1 MTAHPADTLEAD
13 VVIVGAGAAGCALA
27 ARLSED
33 PQRQVLLL
41 EAGGGDGN
49 PLLRVPLMT
58 GLILR
63 SAYANW
69 GYVTE
74 PEPALNGRRL
84 NWARG
89 KVLGGSTSING
100 MVHMRGLPL
109 DYDGW
114 AAGGLHGW
122 GWQDVLPYFKRFERS
137 HRAGDPLHGT
147 QGPIT
152 VSAPRLDNPLFEVYR
167 EAARQAGWP
176 ATDDFAGPSPLGVG
190 AYDFMIDHGR
200 RVSAATAYLRPARTR
215 PNLRVLTCTQ
225 ALRLTWGSGLC
236 VNGVE
241 AAQGGRRVICRAREE
256 VVLCGGAV
264 NSPQLLMLSGIGP
277 ADALRSHGLA
287 VRVDLPGV
295 GRSLQDHLL
304 VRVEHRALGGVTL
317 DRLRRPDRAAWA
329 LLQALLLGTGP
340 AASFPLEV
348 GGLYRSAVADGQAP
362 GLGGVPDLQ
371 SHFLPALS
379 SASLKL
385 PGFSRVL
392 PAERG
397 AGFFANVFQLRPR
410 SVGSIELGSADPL
423 APPRIRPGYLSE
435 PHDLAVLRD
444 GVRVLREIFAQ
455 HAFDGWR
462 GEELSPGAEVRSPA
476 ELEAWIRATAD
487 TVYHP
492 TSSCRMGAEGD
503 PLAVLDAQCRVR
515 GVQGL
520 RVADASSLPK
530 VTSGN
535 TAAPTLMLAERVADF
550 MRGREAAPGG
560 SGPGQG

>member
-1 MTAHPADTLEAD
+1 MKDDLPHRLEAD

-33 PQRQVLLL
+33 PDRQVLLL
-41 EAGGGDGN
+41 EAGHGDGN

-63 SAYANW
+63 SSYANW

-100 MVHMRGLPL
+100 MVHMRGLPQ

-114 AAGGLHGW
+114 AAGGLTGW
-122 GWQDVLPYFKRFERS
+122 GWHDVLPYFKRFERS
-137 HRAGDPLHGT
+137 HRQGDGLHGHD
-147 QGPIT
+147 GPVT

-176 ATDDFAGPSPLGVG
+176 DTPDFAGPHPLGVG
-190 AYDFMIDHGR
+190 SYDFMIDRGR
-200 RVSAATAYLRPARTR
+200 RVSASTAYLRPARQR
-215 PNLRVLTCTQ
+215 PNLRVLTRAQ
-225 ALRLTWGSGLC
+225 ALRLTWGDGLR

-241 AAQGGRRVICRAREE
+241 ASHAGNRVTCRARQE

-277 ADALRSHGLA
+277 AQALRDQGLT
-287 VRVDLPGV
+287 VRADLPGV
-295 GRSLQDHLL
+295 GQSLQDHLL
-304 VRVEHRALGGVTL
+304 VRVEHRALRGVTL

-329 LLQALLLGTGP
+329 LLQALLWGTGP

-348 GGLYRSAVADGQAP
+348 GGLYRSALAEGAADA
-362 GLGGVPDLQ
+362 PDLQ

-385 PGFSRVL
+385 PTFSRAL
-392 PAERG
+392 PADRG

-410 SVGSIELGSADPL
+410 STGAIELASADPL
-423 APPRIRPGYLSE
+423 APARIRPGYLSDT
-435 PHDLAVLRD
+435 HDLDVLRD
-444 GVRVLREIFAQ
+444 GVRVLREIFSQ
-455 HAFDGWR
+455 RAFDGWR
-462 GEELSPGAEVRSPA
+462 GEELSPGPGVRSTA
-476 ELEAWIRATAD
+476 ELDAWIRTTAD

-492 TSSCRMGAEGD
+492 TSSCRMGPDGD

-520 RVADASSLPK
+520 RVVDASSLPT

-550 MRGREAAPGG
+550 MRGRAAPEAAGHE
-560 SGPGQG
+560 QAARR

>member
-1 MTAHPADTLEAD
+1 MKGDLRHPLEAD

-33 PQRQVLLL
+33 PHRQVLLL

-69 GYVTE
+69 SYVTE
-74 PEPALNGRRL
+74 PEAALNGRRL

-114 AAGGLHGW
+114 AADGLRGW
-122 GWQDVLPYFKRFERS
+122 GWQDVLPYFRRFERS
-137 HRAGDPLHGT
+137 HRHADPLHGSD
-147 QGPIT
+147 GPVT

-190 AYDFMIDHGR
+190 AYDFMIERGR
-200 RVSAATAYLRPARTR
+200 RVSAATAYLRPAAQR
-215 PNLRVLTCTQ
+215 PNLRVLTHAQ
-225 ALRLTWGSGLC
+225 ALRLTWGDGRR

-241 AAQGGRRVICRAREE
+241 VGHAGRNVTCRAREE

-277 ADALRSHGLA
+277 ADALRAHGLA
-287 VRVDLPGV
+287 VRADLPGV

-329 LLQALLLGTGP
+329 LLQALLWGTGP

-348 GGLYRSAVADGQAP
+348 GGLYRSAVANAQGP
-362 GLGGVPDLQ
+362 GAHAPDLQ

-385 PGFSRVL
+385 PGFARVL

-410 SVGSIELGSADPL
+410 SVGCIELASADPM
-423 APPRIRPGYLSE
+423 AHPRIRPGYLSD
-435 PHDLAVLRD
+435 PLDLHVLRD

-455 HAFDGWR
+455 RAFDGWR
-462 GEELSPGAEVRSPA
+462 GEELSPGPDVRSPA
-476 ELEAWIRATAD
+476 ALEAWIRATAD

-492 TSSCRMGAEGD
+492 TSSCRMGPDHD
-503 PLAVLDAQCRVR
+503 PLAVLDGQCRVR
-515 GVQGL
+515 GVEGL
-520 RVADASSLPK
+520 RVADASALRK

-535 TAAPTLMLAERVADF
+535 TAAPTLMLAERVADI
-550 MRGREAAPGG
+550 MRGRAQAPGTVRAD
-560 SGPGQG
+560 PA

>member
-1 MTAHPADTLEAD
+1 MNGAVQHPLEAD

-33 PQRQVLLL
+33 PDRQVLLL

-63 SAYANW
+63 SSYANW
-69 GYVTE
+69 AYVTE
-74 PEPALNGRRL
+74 PEAALNGRRL

-100 MVHMRGLPL
+100 MVHMRGLPA

-114 AAGGLHGW
+114 AAAGLAGW
-122 GWQDVLPYFKRFERS
+122 GWAQVLPYFRRFERS
-137 HRAGDPLHGT
+137 HRHGDPLHG
-147 QGPIT
+147 QDGPVA

-167 EAARQAGWP
+167 QAARQAGWP
-176 ATDDFAGPSPLGVG
+176 ATADFAGDHPLGVG
-190 AYDFMIDHGR
+190 AYDFMIDRGR
-200 RVSAATAYLRPARTR
+200 RVSASTAYLRPARER
-215 PNLRVLTCTQ
+215 PNLRVLTRAQ
-225 ALRLTWGSGLC
+225 ALRLTWGDGQR

-241 AAQGGRRVICRAREE
+241 AAHAGRTVTCRARQE

-277 ADALRSHGLA
+277 ADALRALGLA
-287 VRVDLPGV
+287 VRADLPGV

-304 VRVEHRALGGVTL
+304 VRVEHQALRGVTL

-329 LLQALLLGTGP
+329 LLQALLWGTGP

-348 GGLYRSAVADGQAP
+348 GGLYRSALAAGAADA
-362 GLGGVPDLQ
+362 PDLQ

-410 SVGSIELGSADPL
+410 STGAIELASADPL
-423 APPRIRPGYLSE
+423 AAPRIRPGYLSD
-435 PHDLAVLRD
+435 PHDLAVLGD
-444 GVRVLREIFAQ
+444 GVRVLREIFSQ
-455 HAFDGWR
+455 RAFDGWR
-462 GEELSPGAEVRSPA
+462 GQELSPGPSVRGPA

-492 TSSCRMGAEGD
+492 TSSCRMGPDSD

-520 RVADASSLPK
+520 RVADASSLPT

-550 MRGREAAPGG
+550 MRGRAEPDPGG
-560 SGPGQG
+560 ARPASAI